1 VADPIT
7 GVHVFAEADCCYGV
21 GSVTMRIE
29 HVDRANPVNYDG
41 ANWYQVVG
49 MQLNHNGTE
58 RGHRSLLVRVTRL
71 PTARRP

>member
-1 VADPIT
+1 
-7 GVHVFAEADCCYGV
+7 
-21 GSVTMRIE
+21 MRIE

-58 RGHRSLLVRVTRL
+58 RGHRSLMVRVTRL